1 MIIFLFIILLLFFV
15 PLPLK
20 TSIYYCVEN
29 YYIKLYKY
37 EILSKSK
44 SLRKKGNVKKVNKNK
59 NKPHNSIFMNKNL
72 MLKLIYTISKN
83 KFKPIL
89 KLNGTVSYA
98 LNNHEVT
105 AISYGIISAIIPFIY
120 QALGVTFKVK
130 KFSLPVSPIFKEL
143 FYLKLRIEG
152 IIFISLGQIIYMIF
166 LILKT
171 IINERVKR
179 YD

>member
-1 MIIFLFIILLLFFV
+1 MIIFLFIILLILFV

-20 TSIYYCVEN
+20 TSICYCVEN

-37 EILSKSK
+37 EILSKNK
-44 SLRKKGNVKKVNKNK
+44 SLREKGTVKKAKKNK
-59 NKPHNSIFMNKNL
+59 NKSTSSILRNKKL
-72 MLKLIYTISKN
+72 MFKLICTISKN

-89 KLNGTVSYA
+89 KINGTVSYS
-98 LNNHEVT
+98 LKSHEMT

-120 QALGVTFKVK
+120 KSLGITFKIK
-130 KFSLPVSPIFKEL
+130 KFSLPISPIFKEL
-143 FYLKLRIEG
+143 FYLKLQIEG
-152 IIFISLGQIIYMIF
+152 IIFISFGQIIYMLF

-179 YD
+179 HE